1 MSLPEATAMTPV
13 SVTIRAADII
23 PHLKNET
30 LRMCYLCYNMA
41 FMMQAELEATPE
53 YKTFQKD
60 MLRGSTVPSR
70 HYAFLESQGM
80 DYEMSRQVVGQV
92 NAYVKI
98 LHPEF
103 KHYNDVILT
112 DELLNLFQS
121 RPMESIQS
129 QEYVYTVWGRECRIN
144 LLECIV
150 LLNPDAVFEINLE

>member
-1 MSLPEATAMTPV
+1 MTPV

-23 PHLKNET
+23 PHLRNKT

-53 YKTFQKD
+53 YKKFKQD
-60 MLRGSTVPSR
+60 ILGEYMVPSR
-70 HYAFLESQGM
+70 HYAFLEAMGM

-103 KHYNDVILT
+103 NHYNDVILT
-112 DELLNLFQS
+112 DEMLNLFQS

-129 QEYVYTVWGRECRIN
+129 QEYAYNVWGRECRIN
-144 LLECIV
+144 LLENIV
-150 LLNPDAVFEINLE
+150 LLNPDAVFEINLG